1 MQWETL
7 LQLKNSIL
15 EKYFGGRT
23 TPSIKL
29 VSKPA
34 NIKQDDTAT
43 DDRSQQKRD
52 GRRNGGGEVVELSF
66 PSD

>member
-1 MQWETL
+1 MGNVASVEKFYSGK
-7 LQLKNSIL
+7 KNS
-15 EKYFGGRT
+15 GGRT
-23 TPSIKL
+23 TPSPKL

>member
-15 EKYFGGRT
+15 EKYFSGRT
-23 TPSIKL
+23 TPSTKL

-52 GRRNGGGEVVELSF
+52 GLRNGGGEVVELSF